1 MQKWWRIGIKE
12 MDRIESLILFLDM
25 MDMKFSNFK
34 MKENNYR
41 YQFEEISPTRFAVKV
56 NEYQKSKGYVDD
68 TMVTLDNLVWFPFS
82 ELKNDE
88 RRWLSE
94 R

>member
-1 MQKWWRIGIKE
+1 
-12 MDRIESLILFLDM
+12 
-25 MDMKFSNFK
+25 

-56 NEYQKSKGYVDD
+56 DD
-68 TMVTLDNLVWFPFS
+68 TMVTLDNLVWFSFS
-82 ELKNDE
+82 ELKSDE

>member
-1 MQKWWRIGIKE
+1 MQKCWWIGIKE
-12 MDRIESLILFLDM
+12 MDRIKSLILFLDV

-34 MKENNYR
+34 MKENNYC

-56 NEYQKSKGYVDD
+56 DD
-68 TMVTLDNLVWFPFS
+68 TMVMLDNLVWFSFS
-82 ELKNDE
+82 ELKSDE

>member
-1 MQKWWRIGIKE
+1 MQKWWWIGIKE
-12 MDRIESLILFLDM
+12 MDRIESLILFLDV

-56 NEYQKSKGYVDD
+56 DD
-68 TMVTLDNLVWFPFS
+68 TMVTLDNLVWFSFS
-82 ELKNDE
+82 ELKSDE